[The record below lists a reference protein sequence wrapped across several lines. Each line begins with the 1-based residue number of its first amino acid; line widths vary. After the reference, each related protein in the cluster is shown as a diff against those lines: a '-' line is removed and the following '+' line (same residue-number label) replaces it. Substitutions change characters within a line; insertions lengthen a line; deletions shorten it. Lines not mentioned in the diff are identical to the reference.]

1 MGSSWSIYRLAA
13 FFILERKYMEHINGY
28 DEYENDFK
36 SVSRPEYK
44 RLAEQMLLEAL
55 EINDQQN
62 FKELYM
68 PDYISNDDSGYTF
81 RFQEQGGILSYT
93 GFY

>member
-1 MGSSWSIYRLAA
+1 
-13 FFILERKYMEHINGY
+13 MEHINGY
-28 DEYENDFK
+28 DEYEKDFR
-36 SVSRPEYK
+36 SVARPEYK
-44 RLAEQMLLEAL
+44 WLAEQMLLEVL
-55 EINDQQN
+55 EISERQN
-62 FKELYM
+62 FIELYM

>member
-1 MGSSWSIYRLAA
+1 MFYYRLAA
-13 FFILERKYMEHINGY
+13 FFILEKRYMEYINGY
-28 DEYENDFK
+28 DEYEEDFK

-44 RLAEQMLLEAL
+44 WLAEQMLLETV
-55 EINDQQN
+55 ENSDQQS
-62 FKELYM
+62 FIELYM

-81 RFQEQGGILSYT
+81 RFKEQGGVLSYT